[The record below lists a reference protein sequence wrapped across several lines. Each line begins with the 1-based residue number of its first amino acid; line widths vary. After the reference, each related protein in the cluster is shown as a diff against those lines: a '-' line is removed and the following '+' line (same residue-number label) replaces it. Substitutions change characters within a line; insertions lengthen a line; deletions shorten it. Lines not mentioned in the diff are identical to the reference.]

1 MNYFQQKFRADF
13 FTAIFELTKRTWLNI
28 TYAHLIYTL
37 IFFVIGGAIAA
48 VGIMLAPDLAVFADM
63 FKNPSPEDSILLLQ
77 QLSDI
82 FLTPE
87 FITLF
92 IVVFIVVLILASWN
106 YYFAFNAVDNE
117 VKNNSLKFSQLLR
130 ASLSY
135 GVVKLIG
142 ISLLLN
148 IIIYIMFIAAIMS
161 VAFSGVL
168 AFLLFLVVCV
178 ITMRFLLVMPA
189 YVIGNY
195 DLNSSFAYSFYHITW
210 ARAFKLFG
218 IGFLVI
224 MALVGA
230 SLIVSLLAGLFALIP
245 FIGIVIQMAIQTL
258 FGAIM
263 MALTASTLVGLYY
276 RYAPDLPNLTD
287 NNDLIAELGE
297 D

>member
-1 MNYFQQKFRADF
+1 MNYFQQKFRTDF
-13 FTAIFELTKRTWLNI
+13 FNAVFELTKKTWLNI
-28 TYAHLIYTL
+28 TYAHLIYTGV
-37 IFFVIGGAIAA
+37 FFVIGGAIAA
-48 VGIMLAPDLAVFADM
+48 VGIMLAPDLAIFADI
-63 FKNPSPEDSILLLQ
+63 FKNPSPEDSLLLLQ

-106 YYFAFNAVDNE
+106 YYFAFNTVDNE
-117 VKNNSLKFSQLLR
+117 IKENSLKFSQLLR
-130 ASLSY
+130 ASFSY
-135 GVVKLIG
+135 GIVKLIG
-142 ISLLLN
+142 VSLLLN

-161 VAFSGVL
+161 VAFSGLL

-210 ARAFKLFG
+210 ARALKMFG
-218 IGFLVI
+218 IGILVM

-230 SLIVSLLAGLFALIP
+230 SLIISLISGLFALIP
-245 FIGIVIQMAIQTL
+245 FIGVVIQMAIQTL

-263 MALTASTLVGLYY
+263 MALIVSTIVGLYY
-276 RYAPDLPNLTD
+276 RYAPDLNSTAD
-287 NNDLIAELGE
+287 NDLIAELGE